1 MLRRPPRSTRT
12 DTLFPDTT
20 LVRSP
25 LDTQLLYGET
35 LRVFDESDGW
45 AWVQSETDRYV
56 GYMESAALGAPPPAP
71 PHRLRALRS
80 FLFPEP
86 NLKAPPPDCLT
97 IRSPTRV
104 VTTHGPYHRHARRGL
119 PYHTTLPPI
128 PLAPPP
134 FLAPTP

>member
-56 GYMESAALGAPPPAP
+56 GYMDSAALGAPPPAP
-71 PHRLRALRS
+71 THRLRALRR
-80 FLFPEP
+80 LLLPQP
-86 NLKAPPPDCLT
+86 NLNQPPPD
-97 IRSPTRV
+97 SPRNGRPLRAVPTDC
-104 VTTHGPYHRHARRGL
+104 PYL
-119 PYHTTLPPI
+119 PRAASGS
-128 PLAPPP
+128 PLHNH
-134 FLAPTP
+134 PTPTPAH

>member
-71 PHRLRALRS
+71 THRLRALRS

-86 NLKAPPPDCLT
+86 NLKAPPLACLSLG
-97 IRSPTRV
+97 RPLCV
-104 VTTHGPYHRHARRGL
+104 VTTDGAYRRDRKRVVSGTRVSVRL
-119 PYHTTLPPI
+119 YSVGR
-128 PLAPPP
+128 
-134 FLAPTP
+134 

>member
-71 PHRLRALRS
+71 THRLPALRS
-80 FLFPEP
+80 FLVPEP
-86 NLKAPPPDCLT
+86 HLQAPPLVCLS
-97 IRSPTRV
+97 IRRPLCV
-104 VTTHGPYHRHARRGL
+104 VTTAGSYNRPARAGGL
-119 PYHTTLPPI
+119 YRNHPHPN
-128 PLAPPP
+128 
-134 FLAPTP
+134 